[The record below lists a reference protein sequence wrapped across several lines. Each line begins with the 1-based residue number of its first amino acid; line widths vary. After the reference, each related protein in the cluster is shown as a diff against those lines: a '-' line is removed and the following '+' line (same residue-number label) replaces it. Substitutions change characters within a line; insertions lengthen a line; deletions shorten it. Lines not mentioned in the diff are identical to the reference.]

1 MGTRPNYGSACNL
14 AGKKQMLVLGGVE
27 RNHACDGSPYVALF
41 DMTNLK
47 WCRDYVKEDFD
58 FRVPKAV
65 YEWIGG
71 S

>member
-1 MGTRPNYGSACNL
+1 
-14 AGKKQMLVLGGVE
+14 MLVLGGVE
-27 RNHACDGSPYVALF
+27 HVHACDVSPYVALF

-47 WCRDYVKEDFD
+47 WLRDYVKEDLE

-71 S
+71 T